1 VPRSLRDHA
10 AHLMAR
16 KDARPPTM
24 AANSEKKPSE
34 MVDDW
39 LEDIFHK
46 GIIISQETSLP
57 HGAIVELENE
67 GRSAACA
74 LGSKEKRG
82 REQDGCES
90 AKNKKSRREKLRR
103 EALNDRFMGLSAL
116 LDPNGAGPLKTDKAT
131 IVTEAAMVIKS
142 LREELSIVSATLEI
156 SQKTNT
162 STEKEKNDLA
172 EEKAAM
178 KQENAKLH
186 DRLYRFMSSMPFA
199 FPSPG
204 SAFSQM
210 PMPLHPMGAAPNGD
224 AVKFAVPVIRSIPPL
239 IVHSTTAEEDAKL
252 HAPCA

>member
-1 VPRSLRDHA
+1 
-10 AHLMAR
+10 
-16 KDARPPTM
+16 
-24 AANSEKKPSE
+24 
-34 MVDDW
+34 
-39 LEDIFHK
+39 
-46 GIIISQETSLP
+46 
-57 HGAIVELENE
+57 
-67 GRSAACA
+67 
-74 LGSKEKRG
+74 
-82 REQDGCES
+82 
-90 AKNKKSRREKLRR
+90 LRR